1 MKKLLPLLPV
11 LFLISFGL
19 SQSRVNRGKLSF
31 NGKSEVIT
39 KLTGWSYNEK
49 WGEWIDYENVILNEK
64 KYKDEW
70 KNLFMG
76 KFYNSD
82 QHFISI
88 GFNTI
93 YFKGLKY
100 YILMREKYF
109 FNHILLKHQL
119 IVTGYIFTVNEY
131 EKLNNFKNKIE
142 LTPSHKVSS
151 YFMEPYNE
159 TKFLDLIQNKL
170 IEKENEVD
178 KKKFLFKKT
187 KSDGTDVVRFLFPNR
202 TVKILD
208 FEKNYFEISLK
219 KFQKLLDIK

>member
-82 QHFISI
+82 QHFIRFS
-88 GFNTI
+88 
-93 YFKGLKY
+93 YRSRYWARKSPKAA
-100 YILMREKYF
+100 
-109 FNHILLKHQL
+109 Q
-119 IVTGYIFTVNEY
+119 
-131 EKLNNFKNKIE
+131 
-142 LTPSHKVSS
+142 TPSR
-151 YFMEPYNE
+151 
-159 TKFLDLIQNKL
+159 L
-170 IEKENEVD
+170 
-178 KKKFLFKKT
+178 
-187 KSDGTDVVRFLFPNR
+187 RC
-202 TVKILD
+202 
-208 FEKNYFEISLK
+208 KNLQTSICYQS
-219 KFQKLLDIK
+219 